1 MNRYLYLIGRLKIES
16 KLYSLKNFFSFLHSL
31 SKIHF
36 IILFVI
42 SSLFKLFCSFITL
55 VVAGELLRLFQL
67 ENLLPY
73 LIFFLLYVFNLEDHQ
88 KNETLLKKLFP
99 LFIGAPLSRRQF
111 SVNFLFLP
119 SLVDLILKLD
129 VTLPFMIYLIV
140 TLKIIGVFLIFFILV
155 AVLLRNVW
163 QVEKRLVNKSAQD
176 SSFRVI
182 LQRIL
187 GSAVGI
193 FVINKLFYL
202 VLFTFESIK
211 KIYQEMPIKQVN
223 VTFTAQLK
231 SLFFDFSTK
240 EWLFVGGLLIA
251 CCFFTILNALF
262 QLKIHTNKLYN
273 NDIHCKIEL
282 PLDRSKLFSKISFST
297 VEKVYLLYLEREKT
311 SFHFLISVPEI
322 FVSYYLLYLLCSHV
336 DNVWIAV
343 YMFVA
348 FFIIGNTNIVNAIV
362 IKNQD
367 VFRNYIDI
375 SRIYYWKSSK
385 YGIRDLYIYKK
396 NLLVKLALP
405 LVWEQ
410 VAISYMIALFIF
422 SRYLVYISLL
432 HFAFILVSTSMTHFS
447 AKLSTFMTPYIFS
460 KNYDLLK
467 NTVKNEA
474 EYDIYNKVYNFY
486 KFPLVLLVIL
496 PLLLQLFIELF
507 YWPILVILLGFLG
520 IYFLY
525 IGKEAKLL
533 LNKGEVE
540 YEKLRL

>member
-1 MNRYLYLIGRLKIES
+1 MNRYLYLICHLKIES
-16 KLYSLKNFFSFLHSL
+16 KLRSLKNFFSFLHSL

-42 SSLFKLFCSFITL
+42 SSLFKLFCSFVTL
-55 VVAGELLRLFQL
+55 VVVDELLTLFQL
-67 ENLLPY
+67 EYLSPY
-73 LIFFLLYVFNLEDHQ
+73 LISFLLYVLNLENYQ

-99 LFIGAPLSRRQF
+99 LFISAPLSSKQF

-119 SLVDLILKLD
+119 NLVDLMLKLD

-140 TLKIIGVFLIFFILV
+140 TSKLGGGFLVFFILG
-155 AVLLRNVW
+155 ATLLRNVW
-163 QVEKRLVNKSAQD
+163 QVEKKLLNQATRDDLFWIS
-176 SSFRVI
+176 

-187 GSAVGI
+187 GSFVGMI
-193 FVINKLFYL
+193 VINKLFYL
-202 VLFTFESIK
+202 VLFTVESIQ
-211 KIYQEMPIKQVN
+211 KIYQGTPMQQVN

-231 SLFFDFSTK
+231 LLFLDFSAK
-240 EWLFVGGLLIA
+240 KWLFVGGVLIA
-251 CCFFTILNALF
+251 CWFFTILNALF
-262 QLKIHTNKLYN
+262 QLKVHANELYT
-273 NDIHCKIEL
+273 NDIHHKFKL
-282 PLDRSKLFSKISFST
+282 PLDRLKLFSRVSFLT
-297 VEKVYLLYLEREKT
+297 VEKVYLRYLESEKT

-322 FVSYYLLYLLCSHV
+322 FVGYYLLYLLCSHV
-336 DNVWIAV
+336 ANVWIAV

-348 FFIIGNTNIVNAIV
+348 FFIIGNTNIVNAFV

-367 VFRNYIDI
+367 VFRNYVDI

-385 YGIRDLYIYKK
+385 YGIRDLYICKK
-396 NLLVKLALP
+396 RLLVKLALP

-410 VAISYMIALFIF
+410 IAISYLIALFVF
-422 SRYLVYISLL
+422 PSYLVYISLL
-432 HFAFILVSTSMTHFS
+432 HFVFILLSASMTHFS

-467 NTVKNEA
+467 NTAKTET
-474 EYDIYNKVYNFY
+474 EYDIYSKVYNFY
-486 KFPLVLLVIL
+486 KFPLVLLAIL

-507 YWPILVILLGFLG
+507 YWPILAILLGLLG
-520 IYFLY
+520 VYFFY